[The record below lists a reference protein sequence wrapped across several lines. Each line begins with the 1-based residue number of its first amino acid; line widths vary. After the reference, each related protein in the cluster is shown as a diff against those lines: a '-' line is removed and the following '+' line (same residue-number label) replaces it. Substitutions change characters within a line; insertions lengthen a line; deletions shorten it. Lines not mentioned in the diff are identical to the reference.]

1 MRLLDFPQ
9 GVGEAQGIAVADNR
23 RLVGFDQKVKLW
35 AAIAGDGVDSVWVV
49 GLVIG
54 SGVSANER
62 ANVVALSSFVRIVRR
77 PCRGGPCWSGL
88 ASDPPGWSAG
98 DGNLSGGRRGQVGP
112 KSGLGRLDRI
122 TGFAGKTRRK
132 LRFTPDA
139 RRQTHQGVRESVSR
153 SRSGSSSTWL
163 RRRPLRTNEQ
173 RSADSPLSVCS
184 FVRTVPGRQQ
194 ESGVA
199 ERRHRLCPR
208 PCRAGDGRWADA
220 MANGGTRIRD
230 FPCQGGVCVGGWRR

>member
-77 PCRGGPCWSGL
+77 PCRGRAL
-88 ASDPPGWSAG
+88 
-98 DGNLSGGRRGQVGP
+98 LV
-112 KSGLGRLDRI
+112 
-122 TGFAGKTRRK
+122 
-132 LRFTPDA
+132 
-139 RRQTHQGVRESVSR
+139 
-153 SRSGSSSTWL
+153 
-163 RRRPLRTNEQ
+163 
-173 RSADSPLSVCS
+173 
-184 FVRTVPGRQQ
+184 
-194 ESGVA
+194 
-199 ERRHRLCPR
+199 
-208 PCRAGDGRWADA
+208 RAG
-220 MANGGTRIRD
+220 
-230 FPCQGGVCVGGWRR
+230 F